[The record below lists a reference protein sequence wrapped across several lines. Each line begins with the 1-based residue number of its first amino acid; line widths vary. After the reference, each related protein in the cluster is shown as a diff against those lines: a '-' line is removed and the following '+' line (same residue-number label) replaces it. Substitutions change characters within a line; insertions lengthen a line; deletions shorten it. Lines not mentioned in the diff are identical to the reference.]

1 VDDKSLLSFTAFQ
14 VFMPGIRNIP
24 QLILFDGA
32 KYCLMFVDAEK
43 VVKEENNNTIIYV
56 RLLRPLLLDVV
67 VINIWV

>member
-1 VDDKSLLSFTAFQ
+1 
-14 VFMPGIRNIP
+14 MPAIRNIP

-43 VVKEENNNTIIYV
+43 VVKEENNYTIMYMYV
-56 RLLRPLLLDVV
+56 RWLRPLLLDIV